1 MKTEKKTLKSSTL
14 RSAATAAGEKVK
26 SAAAKLQRAAKAAT
40 AAATKPAARRAAP
53 AKAEAAAP
61 APKAAPRPR
70 KSPKP
75 DLPPILLEGDE
86 SPAPAV
92 SGPGDRYVLGPKPPQ
107 ESFAAEPLGELP
119 AAYGTG
125 RLLLAARDPHW
136 LYAHWDFTDE
146 QLREHN
152 RASRDGHLVVR
163 VFRNAVSGS
172 PLSETHVHPESRNWF
187 IHVAQAGDG
196 YVAELGYYA
205 KRGAKWTSLAKSAA
219 VVTPPDSMSDD
230 ASVEFA
236 TIPIELSF
244 RQMLALLKQAVRD
257 NVPLVEA
264 IQQLRAAGHRGLPD
278 AASLASGAW
287 TPAQER
293 ALAEIV
299 SMDAVRRVWMGSLEI
314 TELLRGQLVKELS
327 SIGAAQ
333 FGLASSLNLSS
344 LSSPFGGAPGR
355 KGFWFNVNAEL
366 IIYGATEP
374 DATVTIGGRRIKLRN
389 DGTFSFRF
397 ALPDGKFN
405 LPAIATNADGDDTRI
420 ADLAFSRSTEYSGD
434 VGRHPQDPSLRPP
447 TAEHVA

>member
-26 SAAAKLQRAAKAAT
+26 SAASKLQRVAKAAP
-40 AAATKPAARRAAP
+40 AAAAKP
-53 AKAEAAAP
+53 AAP

-70 KSPKP
+70 KSPKLE
-75 DLPPILLEGDE
+75 LPPILLEGDE

-107 ESFAAEPLGELP
+107 ENFSAESLGELP

-152 RASRDGHLVVR
+152 RASCDGHLVVR

-187 IHVAQAGDG
+187 IHVGQAGDG
-196 YVAELGYYA
+196 YVAELGYYT
-205 KRGAKWTSLAKSAA
+205 KRGGKWTSLAKSAA
-219 VVTPPDSMSDD
+219 VVTPPDSMSED

-264 IQQLRAAGHRGLPD
+264 IQQLRASGHRGLPD
-278 AASLASGAW
+278 AATLATGRW

-293 ALAEIV
+293 ALAEVV

-314 TELLRGQLVKELS
+314 TELLRGQLFKELS

-333 FGLASSLNLSS
+333 LGLTSSINVSS
-344 LSSPFGGAPGR
+344 LSSPFGGGAAGR

-389 DGTFSFRF
+389 DGSFSFRF

-405 LPAIATNADGDDTRI
+405 LPAIATSADGDDTRI

-434 VGRHPQDPSLRPP
+434 VGKHPQDPALRPP